1 MTVAAVLEVAPRVVT
16 GEAEL
21 RALVAEA
28 SAAERLAVDLEASGM
43 FTYRARLCTVQ
54 LAWGQH
60 IVVVDAIRAPVGML
74 APVLGAGGPVKIVH
88 DVAFDARV
96 LADAGIELGRVHD
109 TAIAARMLGRTATGL
124 ASLAKAELGVSLA
137 KAMQHNDWRIRP
149 LDEAMLGYLAADVIH
164 LGPLERKLWGE
175 VTEQGILAEV
185 LEETSYRIDSAIAAA
200 REPER
205 EPPYLRIKG
214 LDRLNDR
221 ERAALRL
228 LAELREQE
236 AERRDVPPYR
246 VAPSDALVAM
256 ARARPKSRAEIARFR
271 GVDTSGEAAGFIDAV
286 AVGMG
291 VAPDGLPAEER
302 ARFERP
308 RPALETVKLRREREA
323 RLLAWRK
330 AEAKRRGVDEQVV
343 LPGHCLK
350 DAAELQSACPDE
362 LARVPGI
369 GAFRVARDGQ
379 AMVLALRGDG
389 WSPAL
394 PEPGRNLRSHE

>member
-1 MTVAAVLEVAPRVVT
+1 MIVT

-21 RALVAEA
+21 RVLVAEA

-54 LAWGQH
+54 LAWDEQ
-60 IVVVDAIRAPVGML
+60 VAVVDATSAPVGML
-74 APVLGAGGPVKIVH
+74 APILGPSGPVKIVH

-96 LADAGIELGRVHD
+96 LADTGIELGRVHD
-109 TAIAARMLGRTATGL
+109 TAIAAQMLGRTATGL
-124 ASLAKAELGVSLA
+124 ASLAKSELGVSLQ
-137 KAMQHNDWRIRP
+137 KGMQQHDWRIRP
-149 LDEAMLGYLAADVIH
+149 LDHAMLGYLTADVIH
-164 LGPLERKLWGE
+164 LAPLERKLWSE
-175 VTEQGILAEV
+175 VAERGILAEV
-185 LEETSYRIDSAIAAA
+185 LEETQYRIESAIEAV

-205 EPPYLRIKG
+205 EPPYLRVKG
-214 LDRLNDR
+214 IDRLNER
-221 ERAALRL
+221 ERAALHV
-228 LAELREQE
+228 LAELREKE

-246 VAPSDALVAM
+246 VASSDSLVAI
-256 ARARPKSRAEIARFR
+256 ARARPTTRAGIARFR
-271 GVDTSGEAAGFIDAV
+271 GVDTSSGAAGFLDAV
-286 AVGMG
+286 VAAMG
-291 VAPDGLPAEER
+291 VAPDELPAEER

-308 RPALETVKLRREREA
+308 RPAPEAVKLRRGREA

-350 DAAELQSACPDE
+350 CAADLPSGSPDE

-379 AMVLALRGDG
+379 AISLALQGD
-389 WSPAL
+389 AAD
-394 PEPGRNLRSHE
+394 GRAPDP